1 MTLTDYIFDVIYPV
15 INVFKR
21 VVDSA
26 NFYIGDKKVSLLMLV
41 GVATVAGLLRRVLYD
56 DADVNE
62 NDDW

>member
-1 MTLTDYIFDVIYPV
+1 MNLSDYIFDVIYPA
-15 INVFKR
+15 INVLKS
-21 VVDSA
+21 VIDKA

-41 GVATVAGLLRRVLYD
+41 GVATIAGLLRRILYD